1 MFLCRFLDSLTA
13 ASARGML
20 GSMGGMK
27 DYTPEDIP
35 DFIGR

>member
-1 MFLCRFLDSLTA
+1 MFLSSFPAILTA